1 MSELNYTKLAF
12 LLTDTA
18 KGAGEVIMKHY
29 DSSDSNIQL
38 KEDNSPVTAADLASN
53 EIIINALSKTGIPIL
68 SEESDIQEFHV
79 RKNWK
84 RYWLIDP
91 LDGTKEYINK
101 NGEFTVNIALIE
113 NNIPT
118 LGVVSIPEKN
128 KIYIGGL
135 SLGHTRMIRGS
146 EVKVLNTSKN
156 TNFED
161 IIMFD
166 PLRVVA
172 SKSHQNSKL
181 EIFLKKFNSIHL
193 KKMGSSLKFMS
204 IVDQE
209 ADIYPRFSPC
219 MEWDTAASDAILR
232 SLGYQVRS
240 ISSNF
245 QVGNKL
251 TYNKEN
257 LYNSAFIAY

>member
-1 MSELNYTKLAF
+1 MSTLNYTELAKLLF
-12 LLTDTA
+12 KTVE
-18 KGAGEVIMKHY
+18 KAGKTIMEYY
-29 DSSDSNIQL
+29 DSSLMNVQL
-38 KEDNSPVTAADLASN
+38 KRDDSPVTDADLASN
-53 EIIINALSKTGIPIL
+53 EVITKALSKTGIPIL
-68 SEESDIQEFHV
+68 SVESDIQDFHI

-135 SLGHTRMIRGS
+135 SLGHTRIIRGS

-161 IIMFD
+161 IIMSE

-172 SKSHQNSKL
+172 SKSYQNSKL

-193 KKMGSSLKFMS
+193 KKWVAHSNLCRLLIRKLTYIHVFHH
-204 IVDQE
+204 
-209 ADIYPRFSPC
+209 C

-232 SLGYQVRS
+232 SLGYQIRS
-240 ISSNF
+240 ISPTF
-245 QVGNKL
+245 EVGNKL

>member
-1 MSELNYTKLAF
+1 
-12 LLTDTA
+12 
-18 KGAGEVIMKHY
+18 MKHY
-29 DSSDSNIQL
+29 DNSDSNIQF

-53 EIIINALSKTGIPIL
+53 EIIINVLSKTGIPIL

-118 LGVVSIPEKN
+118 LGLVSIPEKN

-193 KKMGSSLKFMS
+193 KKMGSSHSNLCRLLIRKLTY
-204 IVDQE
+204 IHV
-209 ADIYPRFSPC
+209 SPC

-245 QVGNKL
+245 EVGNKL